1 MNQGAIRQ
9 ILDQINRLSEA
20 PQLPFCD
27 LIEVDLVQDVL
38 RAEKVAFRDRI
49 YNPMVTLWTF
59 LSQILSTD
67 HSCREAVARLIAHRA
82 ARGQEPCSADTAG

>member
-1 MNQGAIRQ
+1 MNQGAVRQ

-38 RAEKVAFRDRI
+38 RAEKVAFRERI

>member
-1 MNQGAIRQ
+1 MNQGAVRQ

-38 RAEKVAFRDRI
+38 RAEKVAFRERI

-67 HSCREAVARLIAHRA
+67 HSCRAVDRSPRGAGPRA
-82 ARGQEPCSADTAG
+82 LFG